1 MELCFQRLEGVDA
14 NNKSWGTKTE
24 ESGASQRFE
33 LSGEHL
39 EAVQE
44 GTADAFAA
52 VTPAPAAPS
61 CAESVAHRLL
71 EDKS

>member
-1 MELCFQRLEGVDA
+1 MVDTD
-14 NNKSWGTKTE
+14 NKSQGTKTE
-24 ESGASQRFE
+24 GSGASQRFE

-52 VTPAPAAPS
+52 VMPVPAALS

-71 EDKS
+71 EGKS